1 MSLFKSPNLIK
12 TRAKKRVG
20 FGGFR
25 RSCLTRL
32 VALVLMSYKTR
43 AKKRVGFGGFRRSC
57 LTRLV
62 ALVLMSYKTRTINY
76 GFLNEGS

>member
-1 MSLFKSPNLIK
+1 MSLFKRPNLIK

-20 FGGFR
+20 FGVR